1 MGPWGFVFLAYGVV
15 WCVLI
20 LYLSILK
27 LRLRKAEKELD
38 MLKKNR

>member
-1 MGPWGFVFLAYGVV
+1 MGPWGFVFLAYGIV

-27 LRLRKAEKELD
+27 RRLSNVERELD
-38 MLKKNR
+38 ILQNNR

>member
-15 WCVLI
+15 WCALI

-38 MLKKNR
+38 MLKNNR